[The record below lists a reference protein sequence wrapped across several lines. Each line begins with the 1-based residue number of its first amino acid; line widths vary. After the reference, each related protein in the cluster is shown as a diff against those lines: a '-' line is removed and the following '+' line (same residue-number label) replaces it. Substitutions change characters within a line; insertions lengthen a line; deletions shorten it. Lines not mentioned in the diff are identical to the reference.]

1 MNKIL
6 KNNWPHRFETNFKNI
21 KQHFMIKIIKNMET
35 FYINK
40 SEASLM
46 NKENVPL

>member
-6 KNNWPHRFETNFKNI
+6 KKNWPHRFETNFKNI
-21 KQHFMIKIIKNMET
+21 KPHFTIKIIKNMEK

-40 SEASLM
+40 SEALLM
-46 NKENVPL
+46 NDEYVPL